1 MLAGFSIKLS
11 AGSSRVWWPAP
22 VLHSLLGSGID
33 LSAVGLAEDLGH
45 DRSSA
50 CFSLMKMTRPD
61 EQEVCRS
68 WPLMT
73 RKYFQADLGVED
85 RYLLNGKIIF
95 NMDLEM
101 FQSPPSSSC
110 LPKLKSVTQRSG
122 TLSSEPNVRRPI
134 RRSGAR
140 TNVSLYST
148 VERTLPFIPPVPYDW
163 ARTPR
168 IIHPEAI
175 MA

>member
-1 MLAGFSIKLS
+1 MRNSGGRNREYHHGSCLNAGGRRVLGGFSIKLS

-33 LSAVGLAEDLGH
+33 LSAVGLAENLGH

-95 NMDLEM
+95 NMDLEC
-101 FQSPPSSSC
+101 FNLHHPHPVYQ
-110 LPKLKSVTQRSG
+110 
-122 TLSSEPNVRRPI
+122 SSE
-134 RRSGAR
+134 
-140 TNVSLYST
+140 VSLSARARFPANQMY
-148 VERTLPFIPPVPYDW
+148 VNPFGGAEQEPMFPCTRQLS
-163 ARTPR
+163 ARCL
-168 IIHPEAI
+168 
-175 MA
+175 